1 MRRPGSSGELT
12 TGLSD
17 DDDGDAAGA
26 AAERTNSGS
35 PGAERTG
42 GFGRYPVRGS
52 GMLAEQIF
60 GIGELPSPRS
70 RKGGSSGAPSPRPS
84 SPLAAA
90 SSGGGSSGGKLASKV
105 ATAPAAAKEAVTPP
119 QPEKRT
125 GPTDEA
131 VRDAMR
137 AQMAELKLTQYAVA
151 QQARDCPP
159 RAAAARPRPPAR
171 PLPPSPRPLPPPPQ
185 PTAPSSPPP
194 SQVGVS
200 QPVLCTYLGGKLLRA
215 SGKNAADVVRR
226 KLIGWLKQRAPN
238 ALPEEEK
245 EAEKK
250 EEAAE
255 TKEEEEGPAE
265 EKGPEEKK
273 KEEDEKAEAPADADA
288 APAAAPDAAA
298 APAPASSSSSSP
310 TIKPIDTAAA
320 AAAKPEGG
328 GEGGASSSSSSIAS
342 SSTTAPAPAPAGGAS
357 SSTSSVAEAEAAADG
372 WQYHPRNEKRPGEGG
387 EEGGASGKRPKR
399 DGDEGPNNNE
409 LGCPPCEGIDGE
421 EVARLLAARKD
432 SSGRKLKL
440 TPQHLYVAYVWYLN
454 QREWK
459 QREGGREFGAGEE
472 EHFCFK
478 CKDGGEMLLCDF
490 DSPQCCKSYHTRCC
504 NLKKAPEGVWECPRH
519 RCVQC
524 GVGPSATDAY
534 GRPRPPEQRSDVRL
548 WPCRTCPQTFCGDCL
563 PDGVLHVAN
572 EIICGGCQLLFDS
585 DLQQLQR
592 DLARWDPNEFVAAA
606 DGGRGGGRGGGGGGR
621 GGGRGASRQPSKS

>member
-1 MRRPGSSGELT
+1 M
-12 TGLSD
+12 
-17 DDDGDAAGA
+17 
-26 AAERTNSGS
+26 
-35 PGAERTG
+35 
-42 GFGRYPVRGS
+42 
-52 GMLAEQIF
+52 
-60 GIGELPSPRS
+60 
-70 RKGGSSGAPSPRPS
+70 
-84 SPLAAA
+84 
-90 SSGGGSSGGKLASKV
+90 
-105 ATAPAAAKEAVTPP
+105 
-119 QPEKRT
+119 
-125 GPTDEA
+125 
-131 VRDAMR
+131 
-137 AQMAELKLTQYAVA
+137 
-151 QQARDCPP
+151 
-159 RAAAARPRPPAR
+159 
-171 PLPPSPRPLPPPPQ
+171 
-185 PTAPSSPPP
+185 
-194 SQVGVS
+194 
-200 QPVLCTYLGGKLLRA
+200 LCTYLGGKLLRA

-265 EKGPEEKK
+265 EKGSEEKK

-288 APAAAPDAAA
+288 APAAAAPDAAA

-310 TIKPIDTAAA
+310 PIKPIDTAAAA

-621 GGGRGASRQPSKS
+621 GGGRGPASRQSSKS

>member
-1 MRRPGSSGELT
+1 M
-12 TGLSD
+12 
-17 DDDGDAAGA
+17 
-26 AAERTNSGS
+26 
-35 PGAERTG
+35 
-42 GFGRYPVRGS
+42 
-52 GMLAEQIF
+52 
-60 GIGELPSPRS
+60 
-70 RKGGSSGAPSPRPS
+70 
-84 SPLAAA
+84 
-90 SSGGGSSGGKLASKV
+90 
-105 ATAPAAAKEAVTPP
+105 
-119 QPEKRT
+119 
-125 GPTDEA
+125 
-131 VRDAMR
+131 
-137 AQMAELKLTQYAVA
+137 
-151 QQARDCPP
+151 
-159 RAAAARPRPPAR
+159 
-171 PLPPSPRPLPPPPQ
+171 
-185 PTAPSSPPP
+185 
-194 SQVGVS
+194 
-200 QPVLCTYLGGKLLRA
+200 LCTYLGGKLLRA

-265 EKGPEEKK
+265 EKGSEEKK

-320 AAAKPEGG
+320 AAAKPEG

-399 DGDEGPNNNE
+399 DGDEGHNNNE

-621 GGGRGASRQPSKS
+621 GGGRAAPRGSRPSHDVMCSNL